1 MESNKLIED
10 EPSSVKYPTK
20 ELEAKDYVIEKETG
34 EKVPVTVLP
43 TSEMPNKTIFG
54 YKDPLEGSPA
64 REMTRNMLKGDLLGS
79 FIERID
85 DEFLLKVDGGAGDL
99 LEKVKQ
105 KSS

>member
-1 MESNKLIED
+1 MESNKLTVEVT
-10 EPSSVKYPTK
+10 SSVQYPIK
-20 ELEAKDYVIEKETG
+20 ELEAKDYVIEKDTG
-34 EKVPVTVLP
+34 ETVPVTVLP
-43 TSEMPNKTIFG
+43 TSEMPDKTIFG

-99 LEKVKQ
+99 LEEVK
-105 KSS
+105 KKGN